1 VSFALGVVAIVVVV
15 AVVSSGASRIGR
27 SAPLLLTVVGVIG
40 SYLPFVPDYRLDPD
54 LVLIGILPPL
64 LYAASIRISVFDF
77 RRNRRPIGLL
87 SVGLVAFTALVVAL
101 VLRWVVPELSFAAAF
116 ALGAV
121 VAPPDAVA
129 TTAVARRVGLP
140 RRTVSILEGE
150 SLVNDATSL
159 VLLKTATAALSAS
172 VAIWRVGLDLV
183 WAAGGGVLVGLAVAS
198 VLATVRRRIEDPV
211 IDTTLSFVAPFLA
224 YLPAEELHASG
235 VLAVVVTGIV
245 LGHKAPVLQS
255 ASSRLSERINWSTVQ
270 FLLENAVFLLI
281 GLQVKQVVQEA
292 RAGSMSDLRLAGVSA
307 AVLLAVIVA
316 RPVWVYPATYL
327 PRLIPAIGRADPK
340 PPWQVPT
347 AVSWAGM
354 RGVVTLAA
362 AFALPDTI
370 PEVAVLRLIAF
381 VVVAGTL
388 LIQGPT
394 LPLLVRRLGLPR
406 PDPLEDALQEAVA
419 LQQANR
425 AGLARLEQV
434 LDGSEP
440 EATVAQLRG
449 RGSKRANTA
458 WERLGRPDRDWET
471 PSETY
476 RRLRVEMIRAERD
489 SVLRGARSGE
499 LPDEVSRSLM
509 AMFDVEESTLDRIG
523 ARDDTLERVEDLT
536 GHALSGSC
544 DHLRDAP
551 TVAVPHTPEGCE
563 ECLRDGLKWVHLRMC
578 LTCGH
583 VGCCDSSIGRHAEG
597 HFHATEHPV
606 MRSIEP
612 GEAWRWCYVDQLV
625 D

>member
-1 VSFALGVVAIVVVV
+1 VHFALGVVAIVVAV
-15 AVVSSGASRIGR
+15 AVVASFARRIGR
-27 SAPLLLTVVGVIG
+27 SAPLLLVVVGVIA

-54 LVLIGILPPL
+54 LVLIGLLPPL
-64 LYAASIRISVFDF
+64 LYAASIRTSVLDF
-77 RRNRRPIGLL
+77 RRNRRPIALL
-87 SVGLVAFTALVVAL
+87 SVGLVIFTALGVAL
-101 VLRWVVPELSFAAAF
+101 VARWVIPGLTLAAAF

-140 RRTVSILEGE
+140 RRVVSILEGE

-172 VAIWRVGLDLV
+172 VAIWRVGLDFA
-183 WAAGGGVLVGLAVAS
+183 WAAAGGVAVGLVVAT
-198 VLATVRRRIEDPV
+198 VLAVIRRRIEDPV
-211 IDTTLSFVAPFLA
+211 IDTTLSFVAPFVA

-245 LGHKAPVLQS
+245 LGHKAPTLQS
-255 ASSRLSERINWSTVQ
+255 ASSRLSERINWATVQ

-281 GLQVKQVVQEA
+281 GLQVKTVVQQA
-292 RAGSMSDLRLAGVSA
+292 RDGSMSDARLVAVCV
-307 AVLLAVIVA
+307 AVLATVILARV
-316 RPVWVYPATYL
+316 VWVYPATYL
-327 PRLIPAIGRADPK
+327 PRLIPAVGRADPM

-347 AVSWAGM
+347 AIAWAGM

-362 AFALPDTI
+362 AFALPNRI
-370 PEVAVLRLIAF
+370 PQVAVLRLIAF

-394 LPLLVRRLGLPR
+394 LPMLVRKLNLPR

-419 LQQANR
+419 LQHATQ
-425 AGLARLEQV
+425 AGLVRLDEV

-440 EATVAQLRG
+440 ESTVEQLRG
-449 RGSKRANTA
+449 RGIKRANTA
-458 WERLGRPDRDWET
+458 WERLGRPERDWET

-476 RRLRVEMIRAERD
+476 RRLRLEMLRAERD
-489 SVLRGARSGE
+489 SVVNGTEAGE
-499 LPDEVSRSLM
+499 LPDEVARSLM
-509 AMFDVEESTLDRIG
+509 ALLDVEESTLDRIG
-523 ARDDTLERVEDLT
+523 ARDDVLERVEDLT
-536 GHALSGSC
+536 GHALAGSC
-544 DHLRDAP
+544 DHLRAAP
-551 TVAVPHTPEGCE
+551 TVVVPQTPEGCF
-563 ECLRDGLKWVHLRMC
+563 ECLRDGIKWVHLRLC

-583 VGCCDSSIGRHAEG
+583 VGCCDSSIGRHAEL
-597 HFHATEHPV
+597 HFHETDHPV
-606 MRSIEP
+606 MRSFEP
-612 GEAWRWCYVDQLV
+612 GEAWRWCYLDELV

>member
-15 AVVSSGASRIGR
+15 AAVSSATGRIGR
-27 SAPLLLTVVGVIG
+27 SAPLALVLVGVIG

-64 LYAASIRISVFDF
+64 LYAASIRTSVLDF
-77 RRNRRPIGLL
+77 RRNRRPIALL
-87 SVGLVAFTALVVAL
+87 SVGLVAFTALAVAVVL
-101 VLRWVVPELSFAAAF
+101 HWVVPELSFAAAV

-159 VLLKTATAALSAS
+159 VLLKSATAALVGS
-172 VAIWRVGLDLV
+172 VAIWRIGVEFA
-183 WAAGGGVLVGLAVAS
+183 WAAGGGVLVGLAVATL
-198 VLATVRRRIEDPV
+198 LALVRKHIQDPT
-211 IDTTLSFVAPFLA
+211 IDTTLSFVAPFVA

-255 ASSRLSERINWSTVQ
+255 ASSRLSERINWATIQ

-292 RAGSMSDLRLAGVSA
+292 RAGSMSDLRLVGVSA
-307 AVLLAVIVA
+307 AVLLTVIVI
-316 RPVWVYPATYL
+316 RPIWVFPATYL
-327 PRLIPAIGRADPK
+327 PRLIPAVGRADPN

-347 AVSWAGM
+347 AISWAGM

-362 AFALPDTI
+362 AFALPESI
-370 PEVAVLRLIAF
+370 PQVAALRLVAF

-419 LQQANR
+419 LQRANL
-425 AGLARLEQV
+425 AGLARLEEIV
-434 LDGSEP
+434 DGSEP
-440 EATVAQLRG
+440 ESTLAQLRG
-449 RGSKRANTA
+449 RGVKRANTA
-458 WERLGRPDRDWET
+458 WERLGRPDREWET

-476 RRLRVEMIRAERD
+476 RRLRVEMLRAERQ
-489 SVLRGARSGE
+489 SVLDGTRAGE

-509 AMFDVEESTLDRIG
+509 AMLDVEESTLDRIG
-523 ARDDTLERVEDLT
+523 ARDDALERVEDLT
-536 GHALSGSC
+536 GPALSGSC
-544 DHLRDAP
+544 DHLREAP
-551 TVAVPHTPEGCE
+551 TVAVPRTPDGCE
-563 ECLRDGLKWVHLRMC
+563 ECLRDGLTWVHLRMC

-583 VGCCDSSIGRHAEG
+583 VGCCDSSIGRHAQG
-597 HFHATEHPV
+597 HFHDTEHPV

-612 GEAWRWCYVDQLV
+612 GEAWRWCFVDQLV